1 LAWPQDAA
9 WWNACEFVGTV
20 VVGGERVTIR
30 SAWAAHN
37 PALIVTGTTSGILP
51 WLVVGHWAFD
61 AEEPLIVVGDDKEK
75 GRTDVECGHV
85 SNDFQMRGGHGI
97 SSSGV

>member
-1 LAWPQDAA
+1 M
-9 WWNACEFVGTV
+9 GTI

-51 WLVVGHWAFD
+51 WLVVGHGAFD
-61 AEEPLIVVGDDKEK
+61 AEEPLIVVSDDEEK
-75 GRTDVECGHV
+75 GTAGVGCGHV